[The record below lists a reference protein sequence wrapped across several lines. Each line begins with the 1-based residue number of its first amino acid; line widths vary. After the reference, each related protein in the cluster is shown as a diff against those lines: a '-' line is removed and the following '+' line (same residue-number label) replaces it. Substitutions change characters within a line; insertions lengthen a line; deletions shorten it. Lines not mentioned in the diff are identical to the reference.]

1 VICVAIHKWNKGGG
15 AEARA
20 QVELEGSQVKY
31 IRIKGIKFYLRVHV
45 LYLYIDHVSDTGGSG
60 YILENLD
67 PQTTYDLR
75 FGSKNR

>member
-1 VICVAIHKWNKGGG
+1 MLRLRLKGGGGGVG
-15 AEARA
+15 AEARD
-20 QVELEGSQVKY
+20 QGELEGPQD
-31 IRIKGIKFYLRVHV
+31 IYLHKRTKNPPSGCM
-45 LYLYIDHVSDTGGSG
+45 YIDHVSDTGGSG